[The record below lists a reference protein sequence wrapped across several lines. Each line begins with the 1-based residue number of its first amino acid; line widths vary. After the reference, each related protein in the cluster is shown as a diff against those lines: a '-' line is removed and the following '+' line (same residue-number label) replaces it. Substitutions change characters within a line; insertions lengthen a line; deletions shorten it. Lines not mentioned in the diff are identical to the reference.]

1 MKKLLLL
8 TGLMSTAAAVEA
20 SAQNYYPGYA
30 APAPDYSYQAPA
42 APSSDYAY
50 QAPQPA
56 VANYAYN
63 AYTPAAPAVRK
74 PADDFKHFSIG
85 LDYVIGKTSMVDR
98 KFEIDNPLYGGNV
111 YQGKTDDFEDSLD
124 SLNGNIGWRPY
135 KYFGIEAFYQHSLSD
150 NEVKYQEHY
159 AQDNRF
165 AQAEYSVK
173 YNAYGLDL
181 IGYWPV
187 MSRLE
192 FLASVGAANYDFK
205 AEAKLNAYNN
215 STANL
220 VSSHPLKMDDSKLA
234 FRYGIGAQIWLS
246 NRLTFRM
253 MYRYV
258 DIGGD
263 YFDDISEIALGVRY
277 NF

>member
-8 TGLMSTAAAVEA
+8 TGLMSSVAAVNA
-20 SAQNYYPGYA
+20 SAQNYYPGYTV
-30 APAPDYSYQAPA
+30 PAPDYSYQAP
-42 APSSDYAY
+42 
-50 QAPQPA
+50 QPA
-56 VANYAYN
+56 AVNYSYN
-63 AYTPAAPAVRK
+63 AYAPAPAVRK
-74 PADDFKHFSIG
+74 SGDDFKHFSIG

-98 KFEIDNPLYGGNV
+98 KFENDNPLYGGNV

-150 NEVKYQEHY
+150 NQVKYQEHY
-159 AQDNRF
+159 ALDNRF

-192 FLASVGAANYDFK
+192 LLASIGAANYDFK
-205 AEAKLNAYNN
+205 AEVKLNAYNN

-220 VSSHPLKMDDSKLA
+220 VSSNPLKMDDSKLA

>member
-1 MKKLLLL
+1 M
-8 TGLMSTAAAVEA
+8 TSVAANA
-20 SAQNYYPGYA
+20 SAQNYYAGYPGGA
-30 APAPDYSYQAPA
+30 AVPAPVYAYEAAQPLPDYN
-42 APSSDYAY
+42 Y

-56 VANYAYN
+56 AVTYN
-63 AYTPAAPAVRK
+63 AYQPATPAK
-74 PADDFKHFSIG
+74 QKKADDFKHFSIG
-85 LDYVIGKTSMVDR
+85 VDYVIGSTSMVD
-98 KFEIDNPLYGGNV
+98 KDFEIENPLYGANI
-111 YQGKTDDFEDSLD
+111 YKGKTSDFEDKLD

-150 NEVKYQEHY
+150 NQVKYQEHY
-159 AQDNRF
+159 ALDNRF

-187 MSRLE
+187 LSRLE
-192 FLASVGAANYDFK
+192 FLATVGAANYDFK
-205 AEAKLNAYNN
+205 AEAKLNAYSN

-220 VSSHPLKMDDSKLA
+220 VSSNPLKMDDSKLA
-234 FRYGIGAQIWLS
+234 FRYGLGAQIWLS
-246 NRLTFRM
+246 NRLTFRA

-258 DIGGD
+258 NIGGD
-263 YFDDISEIALGVRY
+263 YFDDISEISLGVRY